1 MALIGDRRGRKRKT
15 RKERQT
21 DVRRRS
27 DCPKRDAI
35 FVEDVGETKVGDQK
49 VGFWIIG
56 FKQQVFGLFCFVG
69 IKSVRRGFREE
80 ERREKRE
87 ERREK
92 REERRE
98 KRIQRGFREE
108 EEEEEKEEESNLE
121 ITVDETR
128 GVEGSETL
136 KELADAGRGLFLRV
150 VVKRNNLLKQLSSR
164 DAFRGRFE
172 GEDHVGMF

>member
-80 ERREKRE
+80 E
-87 ERREK
+87 
-92 REERRE
+92 
-98 KRIQRGFREE
+98 
-108 EEEEEKEEESNLE
+108 EEEEKEEESNLE